1 MGIQIVSYTPDHVE
15 SVRDFNRRL
24 IAGGARRQFFEHSEV
39 RWIPQR
45 PGQKVWRE
53 FLLAV
58 DEGSTVRGAY
68 CLKPQEFL
76 VSGQARQVASWHG
89 PLSEGIVD
97 KKYSTVGFR
106 LIHDLLKREP
116 LFFSWG
122 ASEPLPQIFRSMGW
136 FSLETPFCLRILRPF
151 RFLRRN
157 RYLRDT
163 LERRL
168 ALDALAYTGAGWAG
182 IKALQAG
189 LGWRFGRLSR
199 ARAEEVP
206 EFGSW
211 ADEVWKRSAGHYSLI
226 AVRDADTMNILLP
239 TDSELNAIRLRV
251 IEGDQ
256 VIGWAVVLDNQLEND
271 QRFGS
276 MRVGTI
282 VDFLAPPEDAH
293 RVISAAF
300 RFLEKRRVDMV
311 CANLAHPDWIRGFA
325 ANGFV
330 VLEKRR
336 FFAISKALE
345 KELEPIEANSSG
357 IHITLMDG
365 DGPRGFF
372 GERNPTESDSDEARA
387 TS

>member
-1 MGIQIVSYTPDHVE
+1 MGIEIVSYTPEHVE
-15 SVRDFNRRL
+15 AVRDFNRRL
-24 IAGGARRQFFEHSEV
+24 NEGGSSWKFYEHSESD
-39 RWIPQR
+39 WIPKR

-53 FLLAV
+53 FFLAV
-58 DEGSTVRGAY
+58 EESSTVRGAY

-76 VSGQARQVASWHG
+76 VRGEPRRVASWQA

-97 KKYSTVGFR
+97 KKYGMVAFR

-122 ASEPLPQIFRSMGW
+122 ATEPLPEIFRSMGW
-136 FSLETPFCLRILRPF
+136 FSRETPFCLRILRPY

-163 LERRL
+163 FGRRL
-168 ALDALAYTGAGWAG
+168 ALDALAYSGAGWAG
-182 IKALQAG
+182 IKALNAG
-189 LGWRFGRLSR
+189 LDWRSGRASG

-211 ADEVWKRSAGHYSLI
+211 ADEVWSRSAGHYTLI
-226 AVRDADTMNILLP
+226 AVRDAETMNTLLP
-239 TDSELNAIRLRV
+239 AGGWLKAIRLR
-251 IEGDQ
+251 ITEDDQ
-256 VIGWAVVLDNQLEND
+256 AVGWAVVLDNQLKD
-271 QRFGS
+271 DKRFGS

-293 RVISAAF
+293 RVISAAL
-300 RFLEKRRVDMV
+300 RFLKERGVDMV
-311 CANLAHPDWIRGFA
+311 CANLVNPDWIQGFA

-330 VLEKRR
+330 VLENRR

-345 KELEPIEANSSG
+345 KELEPIEESLSG
-357 IHITLMDG
+357 IHLTLLDG
-365 DGPRGFF
+365 DGPRGF
-372 GERNPTESDSDEARA
+372 
-387 TS
+387 